1 MPRNFK
7 PSSLH
12 LRNVIIFLHLS
23 GQEPADIDRRLKEV
37 YEEHAPSRSTVY
49 KWHSKFASGDYSIE
63 YEDRLGHPMELDF
76 DLMRRQGEAD
86 PYQTTRDLAV
96 ALGVSQTTVVR
107 ELKSIGKVRKLGRW
121 VPHALTQYEMD
132 CRADTALSLLT
143 LKRTHTWLEHLV
155 TGDEKWISY
164 SNIHRRVR
172 WVDKGTDAE
181 DIPKLDV
188 HTRKVFLFFPGF
200 LGLPPFSLSPTSSG

>member
-1 MPRNFK
+1 
-7 PSSLH
+7 
-12 LRNVIIFLHLS
+12 
-23 GQEPADIDRRLKEV
+23 
-37 YEEHAPSRSTVY
+37 
-49 KWHSKFASGDYSIE
+49 
-63 YEDRLGHPMELDF
+63 MELD
-76 DLMRRQGEAD
+76 LVLLRRQLEAN
-86 PYQTTRDLAV
+86 PFQTTRDLAV

-164 SNIHRRVR
+164 SNIYLRAQ

-181 DIPKLDV
+181 GVSKLNA
-188 HTRKVFLFFPGF
+188 HTKGYALHLMQRTRCRI
-200 LGLPPFSLSPTSSG
+200 LGAARSGMYSDRRRQH